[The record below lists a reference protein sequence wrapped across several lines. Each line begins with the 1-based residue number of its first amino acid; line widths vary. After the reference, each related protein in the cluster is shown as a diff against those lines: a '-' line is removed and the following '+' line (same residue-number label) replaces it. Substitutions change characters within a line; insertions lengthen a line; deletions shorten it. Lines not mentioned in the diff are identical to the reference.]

1 MQDTKGSAVE
11 SLYRAVMEQNWEDK
25 EYIPT
30 MQELV
35 PEAVPHIYSIDDEV
49 AWLQTNYELLYYRPI
64 NSNRIIGFL
73 LIFFRKIIRKF
84 LSFLVHPITCDQS
97 TYNAHLATTM
107 RKMEIELT
115 DQKSLIEDLK
125 ELIEQQKRELEGR
138 K

>member
-1 MQDTKGSAVE
+1 MQDTKESAVE

-49 AWLQTNYELLYYRPI
+49 AWLQTNYESLYYRPMK
-64 NSNRIIGFL
+64 SNRILGFL
-73 LIFFRKIIRKF
+73 LIFFRKIIRKLMAF
-84 LSFLVHPITCDQS
+84 LIHPITCDQS
-97 TYNAHLATTM
+97 TYNVHVASTL
-107 RKMEIELT
+107 RKMEIELS
-115 DQKSLIEDLK
+115 DQKSLLEDLQ
-125 ELIEQQKRELEGR
+125 ELVEKQKKELEGR

>member
-1 MQDTKGSAVE
+1 MRDTKESAVE

-49 AWLQTNYELLYYRPI
+49 AWLQTNYESLYYRPMK
-64 NSNRIIGFL
+64 SNRILGFL
-73 LIFFRKIIRKF
+73 LIFFRKIVRKL
-84 LSFLVHPITCDQS
+84 LSFLIHPITCDQS
-97 TYNAHLATTM
+97 IYNAHLATTL
-107 RKMEIELT
+107 RKIEIELS
-115 DQKSLIEDLK
+115 DQKCLIEDLK
-125 ELIEQQKRELEGR
+125 EFIEQQKRELEER